1 MMKRTNILN
10 ELNKVNPVITEE
22 TNFKTILGIKYLF
35 PSLTI
40 HAPANKLIDK
50 KCNQKINNN
59 TSLENIAY
67 KPSKPLYRSNPSKMF
82 PSMNKP

>member
-1 MMKRTNILN
+1 MTNPIG
-10 ELNKVNPVITEE
+10 PVKYVKINDGIITI
-22 TNFKTILGIKYLF
+22 FGIRYFF

-59 TSLENIAY
+59 ASLANIAY
-67 KPSKPLYRSNPSKMF
+67 NPSSPLYSSNPSKTF
-82 PSMNKP
+82 PSKNKP

>member
-1 MMKRTNILN
+1 MTNPIG
-10 ELNKVNPVITEE
+10 PVKYVKISDGI
-22 TNFKTILGIKYLF
+22 NTILGIKYFF

-59 TSLENIAY
+59 VSLANIAY
-67 KPSKPLYRSNPSKMF
+67 KPSIPLYNSKPSNTFPSK
-82 PSMNKP
+82 NKL